1 LFFSF
6 GIVVMN
12 PFKGRSNTELKEALL
27 SERRSFIQVGVFSL
41 FINMILLVPPLYMLQ
56 VYDRVLASRSHETL
70 FLLTMVLV
78 WMFVTLGLL
87 EYVRSRM
94 LVRLGSRLD
103 HQLHGR
109 VYRAVMQGALQDPSG
124 ASDRPL
130 SDLAKV
136 RQFVAGNATFAFFD
150 SPWIPV
156 YIGVL
161 FLFDPWF
168 GWFALFAAAVL
179 GVLALV
185 NEFSTRYPQY
195 CASEAQL
202 QAGNIINAQM
212 RNAEV
217 LHAMGMHEALQNR
230 WLDRHLA
237 SLRAMSSAADRAGT
251 WMNLSKTL
259 RHLFQSLMLGLG
271 AWLAIDGQI
280 TAGMVIAGSI
290 LMGRALAPI
299 DQLIGAWK
307 GFIGA
312 RHAYHHLE
320 QLLQQIPETEQ
331 RLSLP
336 APKGEIR
343 VENAVLIPPGG
354 ESTVLKGVSLH
365 LRPGEMLAIVGN
377 SAAGKTS
384 LIRAILGLW
393 PLSAGRVQ
401 LDGAD
406 VGQWNPGELGSHIG
420 YLPQDVELFDGTVAE
435 NISRFTKTQDSRIV
449 KAARIAGVDKLI
461 RALPDGYNTRIGAG
475 GVALSGGQ
483 RQRIALARAVFG
495 KPPIIILDE
504 PNSNLDSQGELALA
518 RACGY
523 LRKHGTTLILASHR
537 RSILRM
543 ADKILSLQQ
552 GRLHLFGPRDAV
564 LNRLF
569 RPTAVNAGQPGTRPG
584 QKAHPGRTAPLA
596 AVAAKRGA

>member
-1 LFFSF
+1 MTS
-6 GIVVMN
+6 
-12 PFKGRSNTELKEALL
+12 STDHSTTELKDALI
-27 SERRSFIQVGVFSL
+27 SERRSFVQVGVFSL
-41 FINMILLVPPLYMLQ
+41 FINLILLVPPLYMLQ

-94 LVRLGSRLD
+94 LVRLGSRID

-109 VYRAVMQGALQDPSG
+109 IYRAVMRGALRNPAE

-130 SDLAKV
+130 SDLSRV

-156 YIGVL
+156 YIVVL

-179 GVLALV
+179 SVLALV
-185 NEFSTRYPQY
+185 NEFSTRQPQNS
-195 CASEAQL
+195 ASDAQL
-202 QAGNIINAQM
+202 HAGNIISAQM

-217 LHAMGMHEALQNR
+217 LHAMGMHNALQKR
-230 WLDRHLA
+230 WLDRHLT
-237 SLRAMSSAADRAGT
+237 SLRAMSNAADRAGI

-259 RHLFQSLMLGLG
+259 RQLFQSLMLGLG
-271 AWLAIDGQI
+271 AWLAIENQI

-312 RHAYHHLE
+312 RHAYHHLNQTLE
-320 QLLQQIPETEQ
+320 QTPESEK

-354 ESTVLKGVSLH
+354 ESTVLKGVSIY

-377 SAAGKTS
+377 SAAGKSS

-393 PLSAGRVQ
+393 PLSAGKVQ

-406 VGQWNPGELGSHIG
+406 IGQWNPDELGSSIG

-435 NISRFTKTQDSRIV
+435 NIARFTEADDSKIV
-449 KAARIAGVDKLI
+449 KAARTAGVDELI
-461 RALPDGYNTRIGAG
+461 RALPEGYNTRIGAG

-483 RQRIALARAVFG
+483 RQRIALARALFG
-495 KPPIIILDE
+495 KPPIVILDE
-504 PNSNLDSQGELALA
+504 PNANLDAQGELALA
-518 RACGY
+518 MACNY
-523 LRKHGTTLILASHR
+523 LKERGVTLILVSHR
-537 RSILRM
+537 RRILGM
-543 ADKILSLQQ
+543 ADKILSLEE

-564 LNRLF
+564 MERLYH
-569 RPTAVNAGQPGTRPG
+569 PTPVDSGKPAAKQEKQATRPVS
-584 QKAHPGRTAPLA
+584 LA
-596 AVAAKRGA
+596 SVAANQRA

>member
-1 LFFSF
+1 MTSST
-6 GIVVMN
+6 N
-12 PFKGRSNTELKEALL
+12 QATTQLKDASL

-41 FINMILLVPPLYMLQ
+41 FVNLILLVPPLYMLQ

-94 LVRLGSRLD
+94 LVRIGSRLD

-109 VYRAVMQGALQDPSG
+109 IYRAVMQVALRNPG
-124 ASDRPL
+124 EASDRPL
-130 SDLAKV
+130 SDLSRM
-136 RQFVAGNATFAFFD
+136 RQFVSGNATFAFFD

-179 GVLALV
+179 TVLALV
-185 NEFSTRYPQY
+185 NEFSTRNPQY
-195 CASEAQL
+195 CAGEAQM
-202 QAGNIINAQM
+202 QAGNIIGAQM
-212 RNAEV
+212 RNAEA
-217 LHAMGMHEALQNR
+217 LHAMGMHKALQNR
-230 WLDRHLA
+230 WLDRHLT
-237 SLRAMSSAADRAGT
+237 SLRAMSNAADRAGI

-259 RHLFQSLMLGLG
+259 RQLFQSLMLGLG
-271 AWLAIDGQI
+271 AWLAIENQI

-307 GFIGA
+307 GFISA
-312 RHAYHHLE
+312 RHAYHHLD
-320 QLLQQIPETEQ
+320 QLLESVPEKQ
-331 RLSLP
+331 LRHSLP
-336 APKGEIR
+336 KPKGEVR

-354 ESTVLKGVSLH
+354 DSTVLKGVSLY

-393 PLSAGRVQ
+393 PLSAGKVT

-406 VGQWNPGELGSHIG
+406 IGQWNADELGKWIG

-435 NISRFTKTQDSRIV
+435 NIARFTDAEDSRIT
-449 KAARIAGVDKLI
+449 KAAHVAGVDELI
-461 RALPDGYNTRIGAG
+461 RSLPDGYNTRIGAG

-483 RQRIALARAVFG
+483 RQRIALARALFG
-495 KPPIIILDE
+495 KPPIVILDE
-504 PNSNLDSQGELALA
+504 PNANLDEQGELALA
-518 RACGY
+518 MACNY
-523 LRKHGTTLILASHR
+523 LKDRGTTLILASHR
-537 RSILRM
+537 RRILGM
-543 ADKILSLQQ
+543 ADKIISLQD
-552 GRLHLFGPRDAV
+552 GRLHMFGPRDAV
-564 LNRLF
+564 MERLYQPTPVDTG
-569 RPTAVNAGQPGTRPG
+569 RPATKRKKPALKAV
-584 QKAHPGRTAPLA
+584 PLA
-596 AVAAKRGA
+596 SVAAKQGA

>member
-1 LFFSF
+1 MTSIN
-6 GIVVMN
+6 GN
-12 PFKGRSNTELKEALL
+12 STTELKQALL
-27 SERRSFIQVGVFSL
+27 SERRSFVQVGVFSM
-41 FINMILLVPPLYMLQ
+41 FINLILLVPPLYMLQ

-109 VYRAVMQGALQDPSG
+109 IYRVVMKRALHNPAE

-150 SPWIPV
+150 SPWIPI

-168 GWFALFAAAVL
+168 GWFALFAAAAL
-179 GVLALV
+179 SVLALV
-185 NEFSTRYPQY
+185 NELSTRHPQQ

-202 QAGNIINAQM
+202 HAGNIINAQM
-212 RNAEV
+212 RNAEA
-217 LHAMGMHEALQNR
+217 LHAMGMQKALQGR
-230 WLDRHLA
+230 WLDRHLE
-237 SLRAMSSAADRAGT
+237 SLSALSSAADRAGA

-312 RHAYHHLE
+312 RHAYYHLE
-320 QLLQQIPETEQ
+320 ELLEQTPESPQ

-384 LIRAILGLW
+384 LIRAMLGLW
-393 PLSAGRVQ
+393 PLSAGSVQ

-406 VGQWNPGELGSHIG
+406 IGQWNPDELGSCIG
-420 YLPQDVELFDGTVAE
+420 YLPQDVELFDGTVAQ
-435 NISRFTKTQDSRIV
+435 NIARFTDAKDSKIV
-449 KAARIAGVDKLI
+449 RAAHIAGVDKLI
-461 RALPDGYNTRIGAG
+461 RALPEGYNTRIGVG

-483 RQRIALARAVFG
+483 RQRIALARALFG

-504 PNSNLDSQGELALA
+504 PNSNLDAQGELALA

-523 LRKHGTTLILASHR
+523 LKKHGTTLILASHR

-543 ADKILSLQQ
+543 ADKILSMQQ

-564 LNRLF
+564 LQRLF
-569 RPTAVNAGQPGTRPG
+569 RPTAVNSSATQKVRP
-584 QKAHPGRTAPLA
+584 QRKVPLA
-596 AVAAKRGA
+596 AVAAKQGA

>member
-1 LFFSF
+1 MTASQ
-6 GIVVMN
+6 
-12 PFKGRSNTELKEALL
+12 STAELKQALL

-56 VYDRVLASRSHETL
+56 VYDRVLSSRSHETL

-109 VYRAVMQGALQDPSG
+109 IYRAVMQGALRDPG
-124 ASDRPL
+124 RASDRPL

-156 YIGVL
+156 YILVL

-179 GVLALV
+179 GSLALV
-185 NEFSTRYPQY
+185 NEFTTRQPQFR
-195 CASEAQL
+195 AGEAQL
-202 QAGNIINAQM
+202 QAGNIISTQM
-212 RNAEV
+212 RNAEA
-217 LHAMGMHEALQNR
+217 LHAMGMHAALQRR
-230 WLDRHLA
+230 WLDRHMT
-237 SLRAMSSAADRAGT
+237 SLRAMSHAADKAGV

-259 RHLFQSLMLGLG
+259 RQLFQSLMLGLG
-271 AWLAIDGQI
+271 AWLAIENHI

-290 LMGRALAPI
+290 LMGRALSPI

-312 RHAYHHLE
+312 RHAYHHLN
-320 QLLQQIPETEQ
+320 QLLEQTPEAER

-343 VENAVLIPPGG
+343 VENIVVIPPGG
-354 ESTVLKGVSLH
+354 EKTVLKGVSLY
-365 LRPGEMLAIVGN
+365 LRPGEMLALVGS
-377 SAAGKTS
+377 SAAGKSS

-393 PLSAGRVQ
+393 PLSAGKVQ

-406 VGQWNPGELGSHIG
+406 IGQWNLDELGGWIG

-435 NISRFTKTQDSRIV
+435 NIARFTDAKDKQII
-449 KAARIAGVDKLI
+449 KAARIAGVDELI
-461 RALPDGYNTRIGAG
+461 RGLPEGYNTRIGAG

-483 RQRIALARAVFG
+483 RQRIALARAMFG
-495 KPPIIILDE
+495 EPPILVLDE
-504 PNSNLDSQGELALA
+504 PNSNLDAQGELALA

-523 LRKHGTTLILASHR
+523 MKKRGSTLILASHR
-537 RSILRM
+537 RNILGM
-543 ADKILSLQQ
+543 ADKILSLED

-564 LNRLF
+564 MERLF
-569 RPTAVNAGQPGTRPG
+569 HPTPVDSGKSDTRHKEAATRPV
-584 QKAHPGRTAPLA
+584 PLA
-596 AVAAKRGA
+596 SVAAEQRA

>member
-1 LFFSF
+1 MTTST
-6 GIVVMN
+6 N
-12 PFKGRSNTELKEALL
+12 RSANELKQAILT
-27 SERRSFIQVGVFSL
+27 ERRSFIRVGVFSF
-41 FINMILLVPPLYMLQ
+41 FINMILLAPPLYMLQ

-78 WMFVTLGLL
+78 WMFITLGLL
-87 EYVRSRM
+87 EFVRSRM
-94 LVRLGSRLD
+94 LVRLGSRID

-109 VYRAVMQGALQDPSG
+109 IYRAVMSRALQDPSG

-130 SDLAKV
+130 NELSRI
-136 RQFVAGNATFAFFD
+136 RQFVSGNATFAFFD
-150 SPWIPV
+150 SPWIPI

-161 FLFDPWF
+161 FLFDAWF

-179 GVLALV
+179 GTLALV
-185 NEFSTRYPQY
+185 NEFSTRKPQF
-195 CASEAQL
+195 CASEAQQ
-202 QAGNIINAQM
+202 QAGNIIGAQM

-217 LHAMGMHEALQNR
+217 LHAMGMHKALQKR

-237 SLRAMSSAADRAGT
+237 SLRAMSNAADRAGV

-259 RHLFQSLMLGLG
+259 RQLFQSLMLGLG
-271 AWLAIDGQI
+271 AWLAIESQI

-290 LMGRALAPI
+290 LMGRALSPI

-307 GFIGA
+307 GFVGA
-312 RHAYHHLE
+312 RHAYDHLSQLLE
-320 QLLQQIPETEQ
+320 QTPESER

-354 ESTVLKGVSLH
+354 DSTVLKGVSIY
-365 LRPGEMLAIVGN
+365 LRPGEMLAIVGS

-393 PLSAGRVQ
+393 PLSAGKVA
-401 LDGAD
+401 LDGAEI
-406 VGQWNPGELGSHIG
+406 GQWNPDELGSCIG

-435 NISRFTKTQDSRIV
+435 NIARFTEAKDEQIV
-449 KAARIAGVDKLI
+449 RAARIAGVDEMI
-461 RALPDGYNTRIGAG
+461 RALRDGYNTRIGVG

-483 RQRIALARAVFG
+483 RQRIALARALFG
-495 KPPIIILDE
+495 NPPIIVLDE
-504 PNSNLDSQGELALA
+504 PNANLDSNGEFALA
-518 RACGY
+518 MACRH
-523 LRKHGTTLILASHR
+523 LKKNGTTLILTSHR
-537 RSILRM
+537 RRILGM
-543 ADKILSLQQ
+543 ADKILSLED

-564 LNRLF
+564 MERLYHPTPVDSEKPSTKQEQTAA
-569 RPTAVNAGQPGTRPG
+569 RPV
-584 QKAHPGRTAPLA
+584 PLA
-596 AVAAKRGA
+596 SIAAERRA

>member
-1 LFFSF
+1 M
-6 GIVVMN
+6 G
-12 PFKGRSNTELKEALL
+12 
-27 SERRSFIQVGVFSL
+27 
-41 FINMILLVPPLYMLQ
+41 
-56 VYDRVLASRSHETL
+56 
-70 FLLTMVLV
+70 
-78 WMFVTLGLL
+78 
-87 EYVRSRM
+87 
-94 LVRLGSRLD
+94 
-103 HQLHGR
+103 
-109 VYRAVMQGALQDPSG
+109 MQKALQG
-124 ASDRPL
+124 
-130 SDLAKV
+130 
-136 RQFVAGNATFAFFD
+136 
-150 SPWIPV
+150 
-156 YIGVL
+156 
-161 FLFDPWF
+161 
-168 GWFALFAAAVL
+168 
-179 GVLALV
+179 
-185 NEFSTRYPQY
+185 
-195 CASEAQL
+195 
-202 QAGNIINAQM
+202 
-212 RNAEV
+212 
-217 LHAMGMHEALQNR
+217 R

-237 SLRAMSSAADRAGT
+237 SLRAMSNAADRAGA

-307 GFIGA
+307 GFVGA
-312 RHAYHHLE
+312 RHAYYHLE
-320 QLLQQIPETEQ
+320 QLLQQTPEKKR

-384 LIRAILGLW
+384 LIRSILGLW

-406 VGQWNPGELGSHIG
+406 IAQWNPGELGSRIG

-435 NISRFTKTQDSRIV
+435 NIARFTKTKDSRIV
-449 KAARIAGVDKLI
+449 KAAHIAGVDKLI

-483 RQRIALARAVFG
+483 RQRIALARAIFG
-495 KPPIIILDE
+495 KPPVIILDE
-504 PNSNLDSQGELALA
+504 PNSNLDAQGERALA
-518 RACGY
+518 RACRY
-523 LRKHGTTLILASHR
+523 LKKHGVTLILVSHR
-537 RSILRM
+537 RSILKM

-564 LNRLF
+564 LKRLF
-569 RPTAVNAGQPGTRPG
+569 RPTPVNLEKSGTVRKQKVRARRAV
-584 QKAHPGRTAPLA
+584 PLA
-596 AVAAKRGA
+596 AVAGKRGA

>member
-1 LFFSF
+1 
-6 GIVVMN
+6 MN
-12 PFKGRSNTELKEALL
+12 PFKDHSANELKQALL
-27 SERRSFIQVGVFSL
+27 SERRSFMQVGMFSL
-41 FINMILLVPPLYMLQ
+41 FINLILLVPPLYMLQ

-78 WMFVTLGLL
+78 WMFVTMGLL

-94 LVRLGSRLD
+94 LVRLGARLD

-109 VYRAVMQGALQDPSG
+109 VYRAVMQGALRDPTG

-130 SDLAKV
+130 SDLARI

-156 YIGVL
+156 YLGVL

-179 GVLALV
+179 SVLALV
-185 NEFSTRYPQY
+185 NEFSTRKPQV
-195 CASEAQL
+195 CAGEAQM
-202 QAGNIINAQM
+202 QAGNIISAQM

-217 LHAMGMHEALQNR
+217 LHAMGMQRALQGR
-230 WLDRHLA
+230 WLERHLE

-312 RHAYHHLE
+312 RHAYHHLD
-320 QLLQQIPETEQ
+320 QLLQQIPEPEQ

-365 LRPGEMLAIVGN
+365 LRPGEMLAVVGS

-384 LIRAILGLW
+384 LIRAMLGLW

-406 VGQWNPGELGSHIG
+406 IGQWNPDELGSCIG

-435 NISRFTKTQDSRIV
+435 NIARFTKASAARIV
-449 KAARIAGVDKLI
+449 KAARIAGVDTLI
-461 RALPDGYNTRIGAG
+461 RALPDGYNTRIGVG

-483 RQRIALARAVFG
+483 RQRIALARALFG
-495 KPPIIILDE
+495 RPPIIILDE
-504 PNSNLDSQGELALA
+504 PNSNLDAQGELALA
-518 RACGY
+518 RACSY
-523 LRKHGTTLILASHR
+523 LKKHGTTLILASHR

-543 ADKILSLQQ
+543 ADKILSLRQ
-552 GRLHLFGPRDAV
+552 GRLHLFGPREAV

-569 RPTAVNAGQPGTRPG
+569 RPAAVNSGKPDPRRKQTVKAAARP
-584 QKAHPGRTAPLA
+584 ARLA
-596 AVAAKRGA
+596 AVAAKRGT